1 MRKAWTFTF
10 IFGLLLGG
18 MAALIIWYYQK
29 STSAEDGALVLLD
42 RLAEADRR
50 MRQMVAER
58 ISRPQEKS
66 SPRFHVVTEPTDEVP
81 SFLRRADT
89 TVTQD
94 LIRVKGIGPVFAER
108 LVGAGIDSLAKLTAL
123 SAPELADI
131 LEIPDARAETILTA
145 AKDSN

>member
-1 MRKAWTFTF
+1 MRKGWTFTF

-42 RLAEADRR
+42 RLAAADQRW
-50 MRQMVAER
+50 RQSLAER
-58 ISRPQEKS
+58 LGHTQEQPSSRL
-66 SPRFHVVTEPTDEVP
+66 HVVTEPTDEVP
-81 SFLRRADT
+81 SFLRRVDT
-89 TVTQD
+89 AVSQEI
-94 LIRVKGIGPVFAER
+94 LSIKGIGPVFADR

-123 SAPELADI
+123 STPELADI

-145 AKDSN
+145 AKNGK